1 MEERAELQA
10 LQRLRVEAERCS
22 HLERGVRDP
31 TCVRRG
37 VLVLGLE
44 RVGERFHGR
53 DERRLEALEA
63 ARVRD
68 RELRLV
74 REPGEQPCPVFVES
88 RRLSRRDLGDDE
100 AEAPAVESDRRKSE
114 RGSVVLLR
122 NAVNLCRSGAVEHER
137 LVGLGRRRHALERG
151 AQA

>member
-1 MEERAELQA
+1 M
-10 LQRLRVEAERCS
+10 
-22 HLERGVRDP
+22 G
-31 TCVRRG
+31 
-37 VLVLGLE
+37 
-44 RVGERFHGR
+44 
-53 DERRLEALEA
+53 
-63 ARVRD
+63 
-68 RELRLV
+68 
-74 REPGEQPCPVFVES
+74 EPGEQPRLIFIEH
-88 RRLSRRDLGDDE
+88 RRLSRWDLGDDE